1 MTVYII
7 NKEMCEIRG
16 LKNIKSI
23 ETMLQTILAGDRE
36 PIEIARYTDLEE
48 AKAAFTKLTKD
59 FKNCD
64 IKTTKVSGVYCT
76 NFDLYTLEEWN
87 ADEDG
92 EIIDGGD
99 IWEWS
104 IRC

>member
-1 MTVYII
+1 MTIYTIS
-7 NKEMCEIRG
+7 KERCEIRG
-16 LKNIKSI
+16 LENIKSK
-23 ETMLQTILAGDRE
+23 EMMLDTVLAGDRE
-36 PIEIARYTDLEE
+36 PMEIARYTDLEE
-48 AKAAFTKLTKD
+48 AKAEFTKLTKD
-59 FKNCD
+59 FKSD
-64 IKTTKVSGVYCT
+64 IKTTKGSGVYCT

>member
-16 LKNIKSI
+16 LKNVKNI
-23 ETMLQTILAGDRE
+23 ETMLQTVLAGDRE
-36 PIEIARYTDLEE
+36 PMEIARYTDSEE
-48 AKAAFTKLTKD
+48 ANAAFKELTKD
-59 FKNCD
+59 FKSD
-64 IKTTKVSGVYCT
+64 IKTTKGSGVYCT

-87 ADEDG
+87 TDEDG
-92 EIIDGGD
+92 DIIDGGD

>member
-7 NKEMCEIRG
+7 SKEMCEIRG
-16 LKNIKSI
+16 LKDIKSK
-23 ETMLQTILAGDRE
+23 ETMLQKILEGDRE
-36 PIEIARYTDLEE
+36 PIEIARYKDLEE
-48 AKAAFTKLTKD
+48 AKEAFKKLTN

-87 ADEDG
+87 TDKDG
-92 EIIDGGD
+92 DIIDGGD
-99 IWEWS
+99 IEDWV
-104 IRC
+104 IH